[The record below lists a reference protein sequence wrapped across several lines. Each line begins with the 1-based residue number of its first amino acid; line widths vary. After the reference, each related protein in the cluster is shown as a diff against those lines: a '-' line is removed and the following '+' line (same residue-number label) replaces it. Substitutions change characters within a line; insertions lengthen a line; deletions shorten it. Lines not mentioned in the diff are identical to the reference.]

1 MNKIK
6 TSRLKILFFLLF
18 IYACT
23 DKQSN
28 PTNNDD
34 IVENSNSLSII
45 SWNIELFP
53 KQGHQTVNEVA
64 NIIQHYSPD
73 IISFQEISSQS
84 DFDNLINS
92 LEGWEGVK
100 QANGTFSLAYIYR
113 TNNSDLLILDS
124 YEIYPNDWYSFP
136 RPPLILQ
143 VLWNNDEIYIIN
155 NHFKCCDG
163 DENFNRRLLASQSLD
178 EYIETYLDTKKVII
192 IGDLNDSLD
201 DSENENAFLPFINN
215 TNSYILADF
224 HIAIGLQDYWSY
236 PSYPSH
242 IDHIIL
248 TSELYDIFNNEGSSV
263 ETLLLDIDFYNSWDA
278 YDEIISDHRPMHLIL
293 NP

>member
-6 TSRLKILFFLLF
+6 TSRLKIFFLLLF

-23 DKQSN
+23 GEQGN
-28 PTNNDD
+28 PSNNDD
-34 IVENSNSLSII
+34 IVENSHSLSII

-53 KQGHQTVNEVA
+53 KQGDQTVNEVA
-64 NIIQHYSPD
+64 NIIQYYSPD
-73 IISFQEISSQS
+73 ILALQEINSENQY
-84 DFDNLINS
+84 FDILNNQLDDYSGFIQN
-92 LEGWEGVK
+92 
-100 QANGTFSLAYIYR
+100 NGTWSLSFLYKIDA
-113 TNNSDLLILDS
+113 DLEFIS
-124 YEIYPNDWYSFP
+124 ISEIYSDNSYAFP

-143 VLWNNDEIYIIN
+143 MLWNDDHIYIIN
-155 NHFKCCDG
+155 NHFKCCD
-163 DENFNRRLLASQSLD
+163 DFDRRLLASQLLD

-224 HIAIGLQDYWSY
+224 HIATGLQDYWSF
-236 PSYPSH
+236 PNYPSH

-248 TSELYDIFNNEGSSV
+248 TSELYDIFNNEDSSV
-263 ETLLLDIDFYNSWDA
+263 ETLLLDIDFYNNWDA
-278 YDEIISDHRPMHLIL
+278 YDEIISDHRPMYLIL